1 MIFMQLLRV
10 PHVARVL
17 DVTEDRVYQ
26 LVREGLLPA
35 VRVGRQIRF
44 DADKLR
50 DWIEQGGCAL
60 PGGWRREA

>member
-1 MIFMQLLRV
+1 MQLLRV